1 MTILVIHTF
10 VSGKRRES
18 SGMGLYLVRMLV
30 TERLGGRLVAENVG
44 EGARFT
50 VILPRAEGMD

>member
-1 MTILVIHTF
+1 
-10 VSGKRRES
+10 
-18 SGMGLYLVRMLV
+18 MGLYLVRMLV